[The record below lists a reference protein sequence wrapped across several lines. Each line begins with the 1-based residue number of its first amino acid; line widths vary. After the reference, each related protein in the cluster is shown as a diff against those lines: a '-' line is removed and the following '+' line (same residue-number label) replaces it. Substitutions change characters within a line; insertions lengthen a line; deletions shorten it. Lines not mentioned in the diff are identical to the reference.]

1 MDITS
6 LYNDLYSKEA
16 GNAKNKQL
24 ANSVKNRDFS
34 NASDEE
40 LMGVCKQ
47 FESYFVEQVLKQSMS
62 VFTEGEQT
70 DSGAMATLT
79 SYYKDNLMTEYAGK
93 ITEREDLG
101 LAKIL
106 YEQMKRNIS
115 PNVKPVEEVK
125 AEAANADT
133 NETEKASTISAEEA
147 ISTTMK

>member
-24 ANSVKNRDFS
+24 ASSVKNKDFS

-62 VFTEGEQT
+62 TFTQGDLT

-79 SYYKDNLMTEYAGK
+79 SYYKDNLMTEYANK
-93 ITEREDLG
+93 ITDREDLG
-101 LAKIL
+101 LAKML

-115 PNVKPVEEVK
+115 PNIKTVEE
-125 AEAANADT
+125 AE
-133 NETEKASTISAEEA
+133 NENK
-147 ISTTMK
+147 